1 MSIFIGVIRTLIFV
15 TAVLLVSAMKVT
27 ASGPFG
33 YFIAGV
39 LLSLYC
45 WVILKALDYMK
56 DYRHGQ

>member
-1 MSIFIGVIRTLIFV
+1 MSIFIGMIRTLIFIA
-15 TAVLLVSAMKVT
+15 AVLLVSPIKVT

>member
-1 MSIFIGVIRTLIFV
+1 MNIFIGGIRTLIFV
-15 TAVLLVSAMKVT
+15 ASVLLVSAMKVT

-33 YFIAGV
+33 YFIAAV

-45 WVILKALDYMK
+45 WVILRALDYMK